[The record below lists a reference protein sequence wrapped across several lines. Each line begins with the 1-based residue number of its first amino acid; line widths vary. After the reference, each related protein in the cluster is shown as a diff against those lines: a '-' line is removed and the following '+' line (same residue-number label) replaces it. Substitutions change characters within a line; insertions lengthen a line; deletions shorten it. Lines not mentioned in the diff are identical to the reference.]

1 MIELAGEAA
10 QAIVNALARVIE
22 ISRKLTALLSAKL
35 SRATAAVVN
44 RLPGIGKQES
54 PANELGATIR
64 NALSQS
70 REGVD
75 GPGWDGKPA
84 QPLLDLLGL
93 PDYATYAKGTRSV
106 EVYVEPSGEGEA
118 VEVTPQRNE
127 GSQDGF
133 TPIDDEMRTFTYDS
147 PLQLGIEVIK
157 AFDKPV

>member
-1 MIELAGEAA
+1 MTEKLASVDLRQGEY
-10 QAIVNALARVIE
+10 IVCTYSKTSAGFWVLDGTPARV
-22 ISRKLTALLSAKL
+22 
-35 SRATAAVVN
+35 
-44 RLPGIGKQES
+44 PQES
-54 PANELGATIR
+54 PADELGAAIR

-75 GPGWDGKPA
+75 GPGRDGKPA

-106 EVYVEPSGEGEA
+106 EVYVEPSSEGEA

-133 TPIDDEMRTFTYDS
+133 TPIDDEMRAFTYDS
-147 PLQLGIEVIK
+147 PSQLGTEVIK
-157 AFDKPV
+157 AFDRAV